1 MFLDLIRPLA
11 DEAAE
16 LGLQI
21 CLETHG
27 GVSATGALSA
37 LLAEEIDR
45 SNVGINYDTANVIFY
60 GGVRPEQDILSAA
73 A

>member
-1 MFLDLIRPLA
+1 
-11 DEAAE
+11 
-16 LGLQI
+16 
-21 CLETHG
+21 
-27 GVSATGALSA
+27 